1 MMLTFIRFLHVKF
14 RCRNAIVVI
23 KMSSSNFQ
31 GTFRTCVGRYPEN
44 FTAALVETSELQKL
58 EKSGWISGALM
69 ASLGC

>member
-14 RCRNAIVVI
+14 SLNAIVVI

-44 FTAALVETSELQKL
+44 FTAALVETSELQNL